1 MKAAIDKCT
10 LLEKA
15 QKALNE
21 KAERSDEIAQGFSK
35 DATKWPSAK
44 ESHSDTNRS
53 QLQHMSLAAK
63 KMALDIQLNSV
74 GAIDNMVKNL
84 HVPHEIIGFGSL
96 VSLQYEDDEEIMI
109 AFIVPGKNSTEIE
122 LDEQIIFVLPEQAAL
137 AKAILGKK
145 CGDKAVI
152 KTGLRELTVNILAVE

>member
-122 LDEQIIFVLPEQAAL
+122 RTSST
-137 AKAILGKK
+137 
-145 CGDKAVI
+145 C
-152 KTGLRELTVNILAVE
+152 